1 VLLVLL
7 ACALGGCLKSD
18 VCKSEQVAVSQ
29 ADGGDFRCVVP
40 EDCPRPSNVSIC
52 LTNTT
57 PEKSCVRCQDTR
69 CVETVITLC
78 DSPEAP
84 SP

>member
-1 VLLVLL
+1 MIL
-7 ACALGGCLKSD
+7 ALGVCGLAGCLKSE
-18 VCKSEQVAVSQ
+18 VCKSEQVQETQ

-57 PEKSCVRCQDTR
+57 PEKSCVSCIDTR
-69 CVETVITLC
+69 CVETHITLC
-78 DSPEAP
+78 DSSDST